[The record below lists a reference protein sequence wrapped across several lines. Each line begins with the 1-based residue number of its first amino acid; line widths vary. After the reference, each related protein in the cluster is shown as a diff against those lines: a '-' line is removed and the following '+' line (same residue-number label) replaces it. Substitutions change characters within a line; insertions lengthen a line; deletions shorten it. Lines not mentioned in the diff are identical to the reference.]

1 MSGAMQAWRTWVEN
15 VRRAWLASPLPD
27 FLRWWGGEL
36 LALLPVPWRG
46 WFRRGAD
53 WYVLQPV
60 GAGWTL
66 HRAGTATPLLAWDD
80 TADAPAQV
88 AQLQHTLG
96 AVDPADR
103 RLALLLPATSVLR
116 RKLTLPLG
124 ARNDLRQVLAFELDR
139 QTPFTAAQVY
149 WAPHAVATTAT
160 AGHFRTELVVV
171 THATLD
177 PLLAHLGEHGLAVDA
192 VDVDSD
198 EGRLGVNLL
207 PPAQTP
213 RHVRPRRR
221 LNLLLAAACVGLL
234 ALALGQW
241 LHNRRVALAQMQATV
256 ASMHGEAQQVAALR
270 QQLQDNAGA
279 AGFLVQRKRR
289 TVTKLSLL
297 QEVTARLPDSAWLER
312 FSVDNTG
319 QIGLQGQSQQAAK
332 LLDALKD
339 SPLIRDAG
347 FQGSIQP
354 DPTTGKERF
363 YLVAQVREPTVET
376 ARKAVVPDASA
387 PAGERTP

>member
-1 MSGAMQAWRTWVEN
+1 M
-15 VRRAWLASPLPD
+15 
-27 FLRWWGGEL
+27 
-36 LALLPVPWRG
+36 
-46 WFRRGAD
+46 
-53 WYVLQPV
+53 
-60 GAGWTL
+60 
-66 HRAGTATPLLAWDD
+66 
-80 TADAPAQV
+80 
-88 AQLQHTLG
+88 
-96 AVDPADR
+96 
-103 RLALLLPATSVLR
+103 LR
-116 RKLTLPLG
+116 RKLTLPLA
-124 ARNDLRQVLAFELDR
+124 ARTNLRQVLAFEMDR

-149 WAPHAVATTAT
+149 WAPHAVATAAT
-160 AGHFRTELVVV
+160 AGHFHTELVVV

-177 PLLAHLGEHGLAVDA
+177 PLLAHLGDQGLSVDA

-198 EGRLGVNLL
+198 GGRLGVNLL

-221 LNLLLAAACVGLL
+221 LNLLLAAVCVVLL
-234 ALALGQW
+234 TLALGQW
-241 LHNRRVALAQMQATV
+241 LHNQRVALAQMQATV

-279 AGFLVQRKRR
+279 AGFLAQRKRH
-289 TVTKLSLL
+289 TVTMLGLL
-297 QEVTARLPDSAWLER
+297 QEVTARLPDNAWLER

-363 YLVAQVREPTVET
+363 YLVAHVREPTVDT
-376 ARKAVVPDASA
+376 PRKSATPDATA
-387 PAGERTP
+387 AADERTP

>member
-1 MSGAMQAWRTWVEN
+1 M
-15 VRRAWLASPLPD
+15 RRAWLASPLPD
-27 FLRWWGGEL
+27 FLRWWGEEL
-36 LALLPVPWRG
+36 LALLPGPWRG

-66 HRAGTATPLLAWDD
+66 RHVGTITPLLSWDE
-80 TADAPAQV
+80 TADTSAQV

-116 RKLTLPLG
+116 RQLTLPLG

-149 WAPHAVATTAT
+149 WASHAVATPAT
-160 AGHFRTELVVV
+160 AGHFHTELVVV
-171 THATLD
+171 THAILD

-192 VDVDSD
+192 VDVDTD

-213 RHVRPRRR
+213 RHARPRRR

-363 YLVAQVREPTVET
+363 YLVAQVREPTLDT
-376 ARKAVVPDASA
+376 ARKVAVPDASA

>member
-1 MSGAMQAWRTWVEN
+1 MSGATQAWRLWVEN
-15 VRRAWLASPLPD
+15 VRRAWWASPLPG

-36 LALLPVPWRG
+36 LALLPAHWRD

-53 WYVLQPV
+53 WHVLQPA
-60 GAGWTL
+60 GTGWTL
-66 HRAGTATPLLAWDD
+66 RRAGSATPLVAWDEHAD
-80 TADAPAQV
+80 TSAQV
-88 AQLQHTLG
+88 AQLQHILG

-103 RLALLLPATSVLR
+103 RLVLLLPAASVLR
-116 RKLTLPLG
+116 RELTLPLA

-149 WAPHAVATTAT
+149 WAPHAVATPAT
-160 AGHFRTELVVV
+160 AGHFHTELVVV
-171 THATLD
+171 TRATLD
-177 PLLAHLGEHGLAVDA
+177 PLLAHLLEQGLAVDA
-192 VDVDSD
+192 VDVASGG
-198 EGRLGVNLL
+198 GRLGINLL
-207 PPAQTP
+207 PPTQMP
-213 RHVRPRRR
+213 RHARPRRR
-221 LNLLLAAACVGLL
+221 LNLLLAAGCVVLL
-234 ALALGQW
+234 ALMLGQW

-256 ASMHGEAQQVAALR
+256 AGMHGEAQQVAALR
-270 QQLQDNAGA
+270 QRLQDNAGA
-279 AGFLVQRKRR
+279 AGFLAQRKRH
-289 TVTKLSLL
+289 TVAMLSLL
-297 QEVTARLPDSAWLER
+297 QEVTARLPDNAWLER

-363 YLVAQVREPTVET
+363 YLVAHVREP
-376 ARKAVVPDASA
+376 AADAAGKANPPSASA
-387 PAGERTP
+387 TAAGRTP